1 MINEDQ
7 AKGQKK
13 ESVHTIKMKFDEL
26 QVMDDAENKTMM
38 IEKVVYVPVCLCM
51 CAIRGKQ

>member
-13 ESVHTIKMKFDEL
+13 ESVHTIKKYDEL
-26 QVMDDAENKTMM
+26 PVMDEAENKTIMM
-38 IEKVVYVPVCLCM
+38 YKVVYVPVCLGM
-51 CAIRGKQ
+51 CAIRGKE